1 MATPTKSIARDV
13 FLYLLMIFVLGSS
26 AGALVAVLF
35 SFINQYVSAAEAGY
49 YYGDVRSAIQFPL
62 ASLVVMF
69 PVLVW
74 VVRFLKRDMKAN
86 PEKRDLKI
94 RKWLLYLTLFAAGL
108 TVLGDLVTLVYSFL
122 QGDITLRFILKVA
135 TVFWVAGSIFYYF
148 LKDLHDEAPR
158 GRRVVQW
165 VACVVVLASLVA
177 GFWISGS
184 PAAQRARNRDA
195 QRVSNLQMLESQV
208 VSYWQAKQK
217 LPATLNNLAD
227 GTIGGS
233 VPPPTDP
240 KTGLPYTYVVTGETA
255 YRFCATF
262 ETTSQETTVREPVYL
277 QPGYISAWQHGVGEQ
292 CFDGMI
298 DPDRFPSLKR

>member
-1 MATPTKSIARDV
+1 
-13 FLYLLMIFVLGSS
+13 MIFVLGSS
-26 AGALVAVLF
+26 AGALVAILF
-35 SFINQYVSAAEAGY
+35 GFINQYVPGADAGY
-49 YYGDVRSAIQFPL
+49 YYGDIRSAIQFPL

-74 VVRFLKRDMKAN
+74 VIRFLKRDIVAN
-86 PEKRDLKI
+86 PEKRELKI
-94 RKWLLYLTLFAAGL
+94 RKWLMYLTLFAAGL

-135 TVFWVAGSIFYYF
+135 TVFWVAGSVFYYF
-148 LKDLHDEAPR
+148 LKDLHNEAPG
-158 GRRVVQW
+158 GRKSIQW
-165 VACVVVLASLVA
+165 ITCVIVLASLVV

-184 PAAQRARNRDA
+184 PAAQRARNRDT
-195 QRVSNLQMLESQV
+195 QRVSHLQMLESQV

-217 LPATLNNLAD
+217 LPATLNDLAD

-240 KTGLPYTYVVTGETA
+240 KTGLSYVYTITGERA
-255 YRFCATF
+255 YRLCATF
-262 ETTSQETTVREPVYL
+262 ETTSTTNSQVREVPVYVS
-277 QPGYISAWQHGVGEQ
+277 GYISAWQHGVGEQ

-298 DPDRFPSLKR
+298 DPDRFPPIKR